1 MNTLTIGKLTI
12 SQIRQYVTLR
22 EHRSVQAQWTIP
34 EINLTDFDLAQLHV
48 IDDRLSLVSPHL
60 LNEATIWARAIYPLL
75 VLAESGSVRAWSQ
88 VGVSVQYPTFEISG
102 ILDGVLGQE
111 VAGRLD
117 VPYLVV
123 VEAKKGIGGE
133 DPVPQLYGQLL
144 TAARLNW
151 EQKQQDPQI
160 VFGAYT
166 IADTWVLI
174 KAEVAGIE
182 SQPTLTIEISREY
195 SQRYEAEAILK
206 ILKQIVLEQSSS
218 H

>member
-1 MNTLTIGKLTI
+1 MDTLTIGKLTI

-22 EHRSVQAQWTIP
+22 EHRTVQAQWTIP

-75 VLAESGSVRAWSQ
+75 VLAESDLVRAWSQ
-88 VGVSVQYPTFEISG
+88 VGVSAQYPTFEISG

-174 KAEVAGIE
+174 RAEVTGIE
-182 SQPTLTIEISREY
+182 SQPMLTIEVSREY

>member
-1 MNTLTIGKLTI
+1 MDSLTIGKLTI

-22 EHRSVQAQWTIP
+22 EHRNVQAQWTIP

-75 VLAESGSVRAWSQ
+75 VLAESDSVRAWSQ

-151 EQKQQDPQI
+151 EQKPQDPQI

-174 KAEVAGIE
+174 KAEVAGME